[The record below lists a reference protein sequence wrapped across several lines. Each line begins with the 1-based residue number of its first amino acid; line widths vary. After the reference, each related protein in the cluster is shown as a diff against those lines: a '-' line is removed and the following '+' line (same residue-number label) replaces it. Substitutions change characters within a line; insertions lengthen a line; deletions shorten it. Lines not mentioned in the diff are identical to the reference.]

1 VSVNAVRPGPQT
13 QRRVKLCS
21 VFAWWGTRDLGVTL
35 HSALQETQWGIMTLT
50 GNPAQA
56 EVEASGTT
64 SLRPSTTMDAIHT
77 GGGSLA
83 KPRDV

>member
-1 VSVNAVRPGPQT
+1 M
-13 QRRVKLCS
+13 
-21 VFAWWGTRDLGVTL
+21 GVTL